1 MKFISSLLLSLSIAS
16 FVHAQKIDQTTRNF
30 DGAPPSS
37 VTSEKSGGNQGV
49 GTSDSGAQRPIF
61 LDTEKVSAFVG
72 YDAKI
77 TYRSNPLTLSGDLT
91 QAKTGIY
98 QNSFYGGASLSPI
111 DTDSAVITPVFGGS
125 WTMSDYL
132 NDNLSSLNDYA
143 TSAYAL
149 LMIQHET
156 GIGLRAGSSYANVR
170 NNDSDTED
178 YSEFY
183 PNVGAMKTYSINADT
198 LAILD
203 ISGGMH
209 LTKSDSLIGSSTQ
222 SLDNWD
228 ASFSYNLRHSYGDF
242 IFTPG
247 YRLSYK
253 KFTEDGT
260 VNDGRKD
267 VTHSLSLRA
276 EYSLEENLKLS
287 ANTSYTRR
295 NSNVSTDYKSYD
307 AGFVIG
313 LNFNF

>member
-1 MKFISSLLLSLSIAS
+1 MKKTSLFIATLLSSCM
-16 FVHAQKIDQTTRNF
+16 VYGQKIDQTTREFGNT
-30 DGAPPSS
+30 PPAASTSKSS
-37 VTSEKSGGNQGV
+37 GNTPGIS
-49 GTSDSGAQRPIF
+49 TSDSGAQRPIF

-156 GIGLRAGSSYANVR
+156 GIGFRAGSSYANVR

-183 PNVGAMKTYSINADT
+183 PNVGAMKTYSINSDT

-228 ASFSYNLRHSYGDF
+228 ASFSYSLRHSYGDF

-267 VTHSLSLRA
+267 VTHSLSLKG
-276 EYSLEENLKLS
+276 EYSLDENLKLS